1 MKNNSIKEY
10 YIKIEKMME
19 NAVTLLTAI
28 NESLTTSAS
37 EVSVSII
44 TNENSVSTV
53 KIPSFIYLENK
64 LEEIST
70 NFNSLFNIPK
80 TGEAW
85 FDKSGDMIKLSLI
98 KSNNA
103 PISPVVSNLDNLSFN
118 IKDNNIF
125 KDLVT
130 PRTFIRL
137 NISNITDNISQM
149 YVKKFVLYDSVDANY
164 LSNYS
169 TYTDIKNALFNKAV
183 GTDYEEYD
191 SVLEMPIREDK
202 YNSQFVIEDIPID
215 YEENPYL
222 VNGVITYKIRLNTIT
237 YYDKNDSSIEYQLK
251 NGDLISL
258 IDEYAIYK
266 VKNISTIYNSDN
278 NNDQNDH
285 IVEIEEYI
293 GHTVLQS
300 YYENQNMIFTIY
312 NDNYSS
318 YHYID
323 VPLEENRNIILFL
336 GTIYN
341 NVKSTLSEAIH
352 IDLSTIYMKDD
363 NGNYVLDDNGSKI
376 TYIDYYKKYCKN
388 IGDMMLGFTELSY
401 PQTSNFSSEELRRL
415 TDSEEM
421 KNIVNNTLYIDDD
434 LVLNVSRINEHLID
448 DEMSKNIIS
457 LHEQKNEIN
466 SQLRTIQDN
475 VDQIYS
481 QLTSTDFTQ
490 ESLVSQESLRS
501 NLKEYYDQRLDLE
514 KQLLLI
520 IDNINQEKENVIGLA
535 ESKYRIRGVTNSS
548 DKYDSSIESPIV
560 SYLHSTFGDN
570 VELIGLDVEYKYK
583 SINKNTTSIL
593 SKSNVLF
600 TDWNKMKTIE
610 RERFLKFDSSTNS
623 YSIVFSNYN
632 ATSNIIKWNQIDI
645 PINQGEDV
653 VIRIRYKLNIGQPFI
668 NLYTPW
674 SNEITMS
681 FPAEYTETTEISSI
695 VENNDDDVV
704 NSRFLRT
711 LINDGYQEH
720 INNKIIDNAQTYYHM
735 PENIYSGFNTAENK
749 FISLKDKLVEMNND
763 MTIYKAAID
772 NEINAKYEVLLE
784 WDNNSLQLSNMTNN
798 NIVINELAN
807 GTTDAFVKKKMNL
820 IIRNVGS
827 TPIKLYSIL
836 PGNIDTPLIYSD
848 NQYLNE
854 YVKDYERVPI
864 LIEGSSIPSESI
876 TPQYLGQWLYF
887 RETNP
892 FTHESLYYNDS
903 IQRQNDIS
911 AVLQKSRATFVG
923 QLSKY
928 LNVDNKQALLPFRK
942 RYDIDLQSSTNT
954 WGFLTIDSERNTSS
968 YQIGYDESDN
978 VYDYNNIDKYFLYNN
993 VDNSNNSYI
1002 LKYEHFLNTTLN
1014 NENDNRY
1021 LSNNVSLS
1029 DFIQGLSKSN
1039 VNDYNGAFFIPE
1051 LISRTQLLCDTVE
1064 TNQYK
1069 VLDIGKTLSIP
1080 LLYEYFLTGS
1090 NKTSN
1095 VQISKTLAFDLRPSL
1110 MKETDHYIITVTAK
1124 YDYSQITA
1132 TIQNNVSLQESI
1144 ADD

>member
-28 NESLTTSAS
+28 NESLTTSSA
-37 EVSVSII
+37 EVSINMMSSQ
-44 TNENSVSTV
+44 NENITV
-53 KIPSFIYLENK
+53 RIPSFIYLENK

-70 NFNSLFNIPK
+70 NFNNLFNIPK

-103 PISPVVSNLDNLSFN
+103 PITPTISNLDNLTFN

-137 NISNITDNISQM
+137 NLSNITDNISQM
-149 YVKKFVLYDSVDANY
+149 YVKKIVLNDSVDANY
-164 LSNYS
+164 LSNYH
-169 TYTDIKNALFNKAV
+169 TYTDIKNGLFNKSL
-183 GTDYEEYD
+183 GSDYEEYD
-191 SVLEMPIREDK
+191 SVLDMPIREDEF
-202 YNSQFVIEDIPID
+202 NSQFVIEDVPID

-222 VNGVITYKIRLNTIT
+222 VNGVLTYKVRLNTIT

-251 NGDLISL
+251 NGDLITL
-258 IDEYAIYK
+258 IDEYTIYK

-300 YYENQNMIFTIY
+300 YYENQNMIFTMY
-312 NDNYSS
+312 NSNYSK

-323 VPLEENRNIILFL
+323 IPLEENRNIILFL

-341 NVKSTLSEAIH
+341 NIKSTLSEAIH

-363 NGNYVLDDNGSKI
+363 NGNYILDDNGSKI
-376 TYIDYYKKYCKN
+376 NYIDYYKKYCKN

-401 PQTSNFSSEELRRL
+401 PQTSNFTTEELRRM

-421 KNIVNNTLYIDDD
+421 KNIVSNTLYIDDD
-434 LVLNVSRINEHLID
+434 LVLNVSRINDHLID

-481 QLTSTDFTQ
+481 QLTSTDFSQ
-490 ESLVSQESLRS
+490 ESLVSQDSLRS
-501 NLKEYYDQRLDLE
+501 NLKDYYDQRLELE
-514 KQLLLI
+514 KQLLSV

-535 ESKYRIRGVTNSS
+535 ESKYRVRGITNSS

-560 SYLHSTFGDN
+560 SYLHSTFGNN

-583 SINKNTTSIL
+583 SINRNTTSLI

-645 PINQGEDV
+645 PITQGEDV

-674 SNEITMS
+674 SNEITVS
-681 FPAEYTETTEISSI
+681 FPVEYTETTEISSI
-695 VENNDDDVV
+695 VETNDDDVV

-735 PENIYSGFNTAENK
+735 PENIYSGFNTSENK
-749 FISLKDKLVEMNND
+749 FISLKDKLFEMNND

-807 GTTDAFVKKKMNL
+807 GTTDAFIKKKMNL

-854 YVKDYERVPI
+854 YIKDYERVPI

-876 TPQYLGQWLYF
+876 IPQYLGQWAYF

-892 FTHESLYYNDS
+892 FTRESLYYDDYV
-903 IQRQNDIS
+903 QRQNDIS
-911 AVLQKSRATFVG
+911 SVLQKSRATFVG

-942 RYDIDLQSSTNT
+942 RYDINTQSSTNT
-954 WGFLTIDSERNTSS
+954 WGFLSINETSTS

-978 VYDYNNIDKYFLYNN
+978 AYDYNKIDKYFLYSN

-1002 LKYEHFLNTTLN
+1002 LKYEHLINTNLN

-1029 DFIQGLSKSN
+1029 DFIQGLNKSN
-1039 VNDYNGAFFIPE
+1039 VYDYNGAFFIPE
-1051 LISRTQLLCDTVE
+1051 LISRTQLLCDTSE

-1069 VLDIGKTLSIP
+1069 VLDIGKSLSIP

-1090 NKTSN
+1090 NDTSN

-1110 MKETDHYIITVTAK
+1110 LKETDHYIITVTAK